1 MDTDFAQLTSD
12 KARIAYIR
20 TKLVNNER
28 WMLRGMYAIYKYQ
41 TAEEQTCE
49 MTRDSNGV
57 GFSGIDG
64 EIMTSFSNQM
74 IKRGFLQK
82 MNHPEL
88 GIRMFFSEKQ
98 EKYVRKYMPRYARQ
112 LCKIATGKI

>member
-1 MDTDFAQLTSD
+1 MNKEFAQLTSD

-20 TKLVNNER
+20 DKLVNNER
-28 WMLRGMYAIYKYQ
+28 WILRGMYAIYKYQ
-41 TAEEQTCE
+41 TADEQRSECT
-49 MTRDSNGV
+49 TDSNGV

-74 IKRGFLQK
+74 VKRGFLQR
-82 MNHPEL
+82 MNNPNL